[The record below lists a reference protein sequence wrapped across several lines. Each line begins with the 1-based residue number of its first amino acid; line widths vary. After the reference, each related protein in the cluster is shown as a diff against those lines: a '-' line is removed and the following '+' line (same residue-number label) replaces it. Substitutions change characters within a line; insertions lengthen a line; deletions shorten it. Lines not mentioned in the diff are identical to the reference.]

1 MTEKLSAGVYTTHLA
16 STHCPSAPEYSGGR
30 ENTTTG
36 WETGTWDQHAA
47 VVPDTA
53 AAPTLMKLPVLM
65 RRIKVMF
72 VVRWV
77 K

>member
-1 MTEKLSAGVYTTHLA
+1 MTEKLSAGVYTSSQHTLLQ
-16 STHCPSAPEYSGGR
+16 STVAAGKTPQLDGR
-30 ENTTTG
+30 LG
-36 WETGTWDQHAA
+36 PGDQHAA

-53 AAPTLMKLPVLM
+53 AARTLMKLPVLM